1 MNTPILDQ
9 ELGILIQDYY
19 QILQSMMNWR
29 KESGM
34 MMISVIRV
42 LMVMNY
48 DFDLLKGTPKRRR
61 RSSMKIA

>member
-34 MMISVIRV
+34 VMISVIRV